1 MVRAFK
7 SAYQSYAT
15 YLDDG
20 NKKIQTKDE
29 GKAKQITSDMILNKN
44 KQYMKLAEKKCDS
57 VFVVK
62 GNWLKRKCDQV
73 KEEFKTI
80 EQDILA
86 LKDNKK
92 RFL

>member
-29 GKAKQITSDMILNKN
+29 GKAKQITSDMI
-44 KQYMKLAEKKCDS
+44 
-57 VFVVK
+57 
-62 GNWLKRKCDQV
+62 
-73 KEEFKTI
+73 
-80 EQDILA
+80 
-86 LKDNKK
+86 
-92 RFL
+92 